1 MADHPLTLVLATA
14 NAHKVA
20 EIRSIL
26 ASGDLA
32 VELRPRPDE
41 VPEVVE
47 DAGTLEGNARLK
59 AVALAEATGT
69 AALADDTGL
78 EVDAL
83 GGAPGVESAS
93 YGGGDHD
100 SEANVAR
107 LLRELDGVAEP
118 ERTARFRT
126 VVLVRWPD
134 GGEVAAEGVLDGV
147 VVDAPRGG
155 HGFGY
160 DPVFAP
166 SDAAGRTLAE
176 LAPEEKDALSHRGRA
191 LRALAPRLAAMPR

>member
-14 NAHKVA
+14 NAHKVG

-32 VELRPRPDE
+32 VDLRPRPVE

-59 AVALAEATGT
+59 AVALAEATGRP
-69 AALADDTGL
+69 ALADDTGL
-78 EVDAL
+78 EVDVL
-83 GGAPGVESAS
+83 DGAPGVESAY

-107 LLRELDGVAEP
+107 LLRELDGVAP
-118 ERTARFRT
+118 TARTARFRT

-134 GGEVAAEGVLDGV
+134 GREVAAEGVLDGV
-147 VVDAPRGG
+147 VVDAPRGE

-166 SDAAGRTLAE
+166 VDGAGRTLAE
-176 LAPEEKDALSHRGRA
+176 LAPDEKDALSHRGRA
-191 LRALAPRLAAMPR
+191 LRALADRLGAEAP